1 MEKNLIRKIYISIVW
16 AWAIAMIWCLAL
28 QKFWIAVSI
37 TSGMILGTAVVTSFD
52 VIIRKIVKQGEK
64 NTKNKFVAA
73 ALIKYP
79 LIALYIYLMVKWN
92 RTNIIAFCTGVL
104 IVNLAIIAKAAGI
117 YMMMK
122 RNSIEAADREE
133 K

>member
-1 MEKNLIRKIYISIVW
+1 
-16 AWAIAMIWCLAL
+16 
-28 QKFWIAVSI
+28 
-37 TSGMILGTAVVTSFD
+37 
-52 VIIRKIVKQGEK
+52 
-64 NTKNKFVAA
+64 
-73 ALIKYP
+73 
-79 LIALYIYLMVKWN
+79 MVKWN